1 MKDNTFKAAF
11 KASLPIMAGY
21 LVLGAGFGILLQSK
35 GFAWWWAPIMSLTI
49 YAGSMQ
55 YVAVDLLSGGV
66 SFLTT
71 AIMTVM
77 VNIRHLFYGV
87 SMLGRYKGMGKAT
100 PYLIFSLTDET
111 FSLVCSPWLPDNI
124 DRKKYFL
131 TLSALNQSYWIIGST
146 LGALIGTALPFDTTG
161 VDFSMTALFVIIF
174 VEQWEKADNHLPAIT
189 GVAVTSLCLLI
200 FGSENFL
207 IPSMIAI
214 AVLLFAEK
222 RFIIREEKKDAVE

>member
-1 MKDNTFKAAF
+1 MVVGSHYEPYDIRRVNAVCRGRPAFGRSFVFDNRNNDGNGQHQT
-11 KASLPIMAGY
+11 
-21 LVLGAGFGILLQSK
+21 
-35 GFAWWWAPIMSLTI
+35 
-49 YAGSMQ
+49 
-55 YVAVDLLSGGV
+55 
-66 SFLTT
+66 SFLRSFDARTLQ
-71 AIMTVM
+71 
-77 VNIRHLFYGV
+77 R
-87 SMLGRYKGMGKAT
+87 GKAK

-174 VEQWEKADNHLPAIT
+174 VEQWEKANNHLPAIT

>member
-1 MKDNTFKAAF
+1 MKNRTFRAAF

-35 GFAWWWAPIMSLTI
+35 GFAWWWAPVMSLTI

-55 YVAVDLLSGGV
+55 YVAVDLLSGGA
-66 SFLTT
+66 SFVTT
-71 AIMTVM
+71 AIMTLM
-77 VNIRHLFYGV
+77 VNIRHLFYGI
-87 SMLGRYKGMGKAT
+87 SMLRRYKGMGKAK

-111 FSLVCSPWLPDNI
+111 FSLVCSPWLPDDI

-161 VDFSMTALFVIIF
+161 VEFSMTALFVIIF
-174 VEQWEKADNHLPAIT
+174 VEQWEKAENHLPAIT
-189 GVAVTSLCLLI
+189 GVAVTAVCLLI

-222 RFIIREEKKDAVE
+222 RFIIKEEKKDAVE